1 MSGEFSQR
9 VIDWRPSGQM
19 IPLAGR
25 QIFVRRND
33 GTGPLLVFL
42 HGFPSSSYDWKQVLP
57 RLPGSVAVT
66 FDFLG
71 FGLSEKPH
79 DVVYSL
85 FDQADLTEQL
95 VGSEARRV
103 VMVAHDMETSV
114 ATELLARDLERSL
127 SFAIG
132 GVLLLNGGM
141 IVERASLTWAQTALR
156 SPIGPLLARFSTRQ
170 VFVSQFGRLFSQV
183 HPLDPAE
190 AEDQWTLWRHAGG
203 SRIAHRLINYIN
215 ERVAHAQRW
224 HHALNDWPGHLRF
237 AWGMRDPVAT
247 PDVLAGLRELRPAA
261 PVTELANLG
270 HCPQIEQP
278 AAIAD
283 EIAALAFRV
292 RRAEA
297 GGGLA
302 DR

>member
-9 VIDWRPSGQM
+9 VMDWRRGGQM

-25 QIFVRRND
+25 RLFVRRHD
-33 GTGPLLVFL
+33 GEGPLLLFL

-57 RLPGSVAVT
+57 LLPGFAAVA

-95 VGSEARRV
+95 IGSEARRV
-103 VMVAHDMETSV
+103 VIVAHDMGTSV

-127 SFAIG
+127 SFAID

-141 IVERASLTWAQTALR
+141 IVERASLTLAQTVLR
-156 SPIGPLLARFSTRQ
+156 SPIGPLLARFSTRR
-170 VFVSQFGRLFSQV
+170 VFVSQFGRLFSQA
-183 HPLDPAE
+183 HPLEPAE
-190 AEDQWTLWRHAGG
+190 AEEQWALWRHAGG
-203 SRIAHRLINYIN
+203 SRIAHRLIRYIN

-224 HHALNDWPGHLRF
+224 HRALSDWPGDLRF

-247 PDVLAGLRELRPAA
+247 PHVLTGLRELRPAA
-261 PVTELANLG
+261 PVTELADLG
-270 HCPQIEQP
+270 HYPQIEQP
-278 AAIAD
+278 AAIAGQ
-283 EIAALAFRV
+283 IAALASSV

-297 GGGLA
+297 RGG
-302 DR
+302 R

>member
-1 MSGEFSQR
+1 MSGEFSR
-9 VIDWRPSGQM
+9 CVMNWRANGQM

-25 QIFVRRND
+25 RVFVSRQD
-33 GTGPLLVFL
+33 GTGPLLLFL
-42 HGFPSSSYDWKQVLP
+42 HGFPSSSYDWKQVLAL
-57 RLPGSVAVT
+57 LPGSAAVA

-71 FGLSEKPH
+71 FGLSEKPR

-95 VGSEARRV
+95 IGSEARRV
-103 VMVAHDMETSV
+103 VIVAHDMGTSV

-127 SFAIG
+127 SFTIG

-141 IVERASLTWAQTALR
+141 IVERASLTWAQTVLR
-156 SPIGPLLARFSTRQ
+156 SPIGPLLARFSNRR
-170 VFVSQFGRLFSQV
+170 VFVSQFGRLFSQA

-190 AEDQWTLWRHAGG
+190 AEDQWALWSRAGG
-203 SRIAHRLINYIN
+203 TRIAHRLINYID

-224 HHALNDWPGHLRF
+224 HHVLNNWPGDLRF

-247 PDVLAGLRELRPAA
+247 PHVLAGLRELRPAA
-261 PVTELANLG
+261 PVTELADLG
-270 HCPQIEQP
+270 HYPQIEQP
-278 AAIAD
+278 ATIAG
-283 EIAALAFRV
+283 EIAALASRV
-292 RRAEA
+292 RRPEA
-297 GGGLA
+297 SGGRG

>member
-9 VIDWRPSGQM
+9 VMDWRTSGQM

-25 QIFVRRND
+25 RIFVRRHD

-42 HGFPSSSYDWKQVLP
+42 HGFPSSSYDWKQVL
-57 RLPGSVAVT
+57 RLLPGSAAVA

-71 FGLSEKPH
+71 FGLSEKPR

-95 VGSEARRV
+95 IGSEARSIV
-103 VMVAHDMETSV
+103 IVAHDMGTSV

-141 IVERASLTWAQTALR
+141 IVERASLTWAQIVLR
-156 SPIGPLLARFSTRQ
+156 SPIGPLLARLSNRR
-170 VFVSQFGRLFSQV
+170 VFVSQFARLFSPA
-183 HPLDPAE
+183 HPLDAGE
-190 AEDQWTLWRHAGG
+190 AKDQWALWSHAGG
-203 SRIAHRLINYIN
+203 SRIAHRLINYID
-215 ERVAHAQRW
+215 ERVAHSHRW
-224 HHALNDWPGHLRF
+224 HHPLSDWPGDLRF

-247 PDVLAGLRELRPAA
+247 PHVLAGLRELRPAA

-270 HCPQIEQP
+270 HYPQIEQP
-278 AAIAD
+278 ATIAG
-283 EIAALAFRV
+283 EIAALVSRV

-297 GGGLA
+297 GGGLG